1 MINPTL
7 VRTSTIANMSDETK
21 DRTGS
26 APPAQ
31 RSPNVLA
38 PVLKARRVKQPRSQE
53 EIIADA
59 EKKFSKTLAYLAK

>member
-7 VRTSTIANMSDETK
+7 VRTSTIAEMSDETK

-26 APPAQ
+26 DPLAQ
-31 RSPNVLA
+31 RGRSILSPA
-38 PVLKARRVKQPRSQE
+38 LKARRVKNPRSQL
-53 EIIADA
+53 EIVADA